1 MKVTACGSL
10 VKMVDVAWIHS
21 AAFVREEDTTSV
33 VLIHDLP
40 FAGLELEYSSNA
52 WIWMIAKDLR

>member
-1 MKVTACGSL
+1 MNVTACGLL
-10 VKMVDVAWIHS
+10 VEMVDVVWIHS
-21 AAFVREEDTTSV
+21 GAFVSEDTTSV

-40 FAGLELEYSSNA
+40 FAGLELKYSSNA